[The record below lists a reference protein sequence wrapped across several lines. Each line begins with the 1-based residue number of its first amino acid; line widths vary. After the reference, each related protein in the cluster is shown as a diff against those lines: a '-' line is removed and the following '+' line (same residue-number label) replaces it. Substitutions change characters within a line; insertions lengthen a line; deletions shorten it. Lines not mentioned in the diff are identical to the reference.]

1 MSIGRLTL
9 SQYWQHVKKYKKSFW
24 LMFVLVPLSN
34 ILITSTLP
42 FFFSQTIGALT
53 DRNFGDANQFFIFAV
68 VTGVFGVIANL
79 IGFQSLVFHEAKV
92 SNTLR
97 RATFRQLLAKDMR
110 FFANEKIGGLTSK
123 YIDYVRSET
132 TIQDIMVIRT
142 LGFVGSLVI
151 GTWVVATRST
161 LLAII
166 IVGLVVVL
174 LAQVKLSLWIRRNWR
189 RERKEL
195 RSDIH
200 GHVADSLTN
209 QLVVKTFTGEKREYK
224 HLERMTNRLEKLFM
238 KDIGFFISEGS
249 VRVLLAVSVQII
261 TLGVGINQ
269 LTVGNVDIA
278 TIVFIMSFLQLIGS
292 NLFTLAELLNGLQE
306 ALLEAQP
313 MTEML
318 AKKNLVVDL
327 PTASHITNIKPEI
340 ILSHVDYRYEDSK
353 ELVLHDIN
361 LVIPAGQKVGLVGHS
376 GAGKTTI
383 SHLLLRFADVS
394 SGSITIDNHDLR
406 DFTQESLRQTIGFV
420 PQEPLLFHRSLR
432 ENIAYGRP
440 NATEEE
446 IIKAAKQ
453 ANAWE
458 FINDLPDG
466 LDTLVG
472 ERGIKLSGGQ
482 RQRIAI
488 ARAILK
494 DAPILLLDEAT
505 SALDSESE
513 KLIQDSLTDLM
524 KGRTSVV
531 IAHRLSTIAK
541 LDRIIVLDHGRIIED
556 GTHRELLA
564 KKGVYARLWKRQ
576 SGGFIEE

>member
-1 MSIGRLTL
+1 
-9 SQYWQHVKKYKKSFW
+9 
-24 LMFVLVPLSN
+24 MFVLVPLSN

-79 IGFQSLVFHEAKV
+79 IGFQSLVFHEARV
-92 SNTLR
+92 VGALR
-97 RATFRQLLAKDMR
+97 RETFRQLLAKDMR

-123 YIDYVRSET
+123 YIDYIRSET
-132 TIQDIMVIRT
+132 TIQDITVIRT

-174 LAQVKLSLWIRRNWR
+174 LTQVKLSLWIRRNWR
-189 RERKEL
+189 RERREI
-195 RSDIH
+195 RSEIH

-224 HLERMTNRLEKLFM
+224 HLERMAYRFQKLFM
-238 KDIGFFISEGS
+238 KDLGFVIGEGS

-261 TLGVGINQ
+261 TLGVGISQ
-269 LTVGNVDIA
+269 LASGKVDIA

-318 AKKNLVVDL
+318 AKKNLVVDK

-340 ILSHVDYRYEDSK
+340 TLSHVDYRYEDSK

-361 LVIPAGQKVGLVGHS
+361 LIIPAGQKVGLVGHS

-394 SGSITIDNHDLR
+394 SGSITIDKHDLR

-432 ENIAYGRP
+432 DNIAYGRP
-440 NATEEE
+440 DATEKE

>member
-1 MSIGRLTL
+1 
-9 SQYWQHVKKYKKSFW
+9 
-24 LMFVLVPLSN
+24 MFLLVPTSN

-79 IGFQSLVFHEAKV
+79 IGFQSLVFHEARV
-92 SNTLR
+92 VGALR
-97 RATFRQLLAKDMR
+97 RETFRQLLAKDMR

-123 YIDYVRSET
+123 YIDYIRSET

-189 RERKEL
+189 RERREI
-195 RSDIH
+195 RSEIH

-224 HLERMTNRLEKLFM
+224 HLERMAYRFQKLFM
-238 KDIGFFISEGS
+238 KDVGFVIGEGS

-318 AKKNLVVDL
+318 AKKNLVVDK

-340 ILSHVDYRYEDSK
+340 TLSHVDYRYEDSK

-440 NATEEE
+440 DATEKE
-446 IIKAAKQ
+446 IIKSAKQ

-458 FINDLPDG
+458 FINELPDG

>member
-1 MSIGRLTL
+1 
-9 SQYWQHVKKYKKSFW
+9 
-24 LMFVLVPLSN
+24 MFVLVPLSN

-79 IGFQSLVFHEAKV
+79 IGFQSLVFHEARV
-92 SNTLR
+92 VGALR
-97 RATFRQLLAKDMR
+97 RETFRQLLAKDMR

-123 YIDYVRSET
+123 YIDYIRSET

-151 GTWVVATRST
+151 GTWVVAIRST
-161 LLAII
+161 LLTII

-189 RERKEL
+189 RERREI
-195 RSDIH
+195 RSEIH

-224 HLERMTNRLEKLFM
+224 HLERMAYRFQKLFM
-238 KDIGFFISEGS
+238 KDVGFVIGEGS

-318 AKKNLVVDL
+318 AKKNLVVDK

-340 ILSHVDYRYEDSK
+340 TLSHVDYRYEDSK

-361 LVIPAGQKVGLVGHS
+361 LIIPAGQKVGLVGHS

-394 SGSITIDNHDLR
+394 SGSITIDKHDLR

-446 IIKAAKQ
+446 IVKAAKQ

-564 KKGVYARLWKRQ
+564 KKGIYARLWKRQ

>member
-1 MSIGRLTL
+1 
-9 SQYWQHVKKYKKSFW
+9 
-24 LMFVLVPLSN
+24 MFLLVPTSN

-68 VTGVFGVIANL
+68 VTGLFGVIANL
-79 IGFQSLVFHEAKV
+79 IGFQSLVFHEARV
-92 SNTLR
+92 VGALR
-97 RATFRQLLAKDMR
+97 RETFRQLLAKDMR

-123 YIDYVRSET
+123 YIDYIRSET

-142 LGFVGSLVI
+142 LGFVGSLII
-151 GTWVVATRST
+151 GTWVVATRSV
-161 LLAII
+161 LLATI

-189 RERKEL
+189 RERREI
-195 RSDIH
+195 RSEIH

-224 HLERMTNRLEKLFM
+224 HLERMAYRFQKLFM
-238 KDIGFFISEGS
+238 KDVGFVIGEGS

-261 TLGVGINQ
+261 TLGVGISQ
-269 LTVGNVDIA
+269 LASGKVDIA

-318 AKKNLVVDL
+318 AKKNLVVDK
-327 PTASHITNIKPEI
+327 PTASHITNVKPEI
-340 ILSHVDYRYEDSK
+340 TLSHVNYRYEDSK

-394 SGSITIDNHDLR
+394 SGSITIDKHDLR

-440 NATEEE
+440 NSGEEE

-564 KKGVYARLWKRQ
+564 KKGIYARLWKRQ

>member
-1 MSIGRLTL
+1 
-9 SQYWQHVKKYKKSFW
+9 
-24 LMFVLVPLSN
+24 MFLLVPTSN

-79 IGFQSLVFHEAKV
+79 IGFQSLVFHEARV
-92 SNTLR
+92 VGALR
-97 RATFRQLLAKDMR
+97 RETFRQLLAKDMR

-123 YIDYVRSET
+123 YIDYIRSET

-174 LAQVKLSLWIRRNWR
+174 LAQVKLSLLSRRNWR
-189 RERKEL
+189 RERREI
-195 RSDIH
+195 RSEIH

-224 HLERMTNRLEKLFM
+224 HLERMAYRFQKLFM
-238 KDIGFFISEGS
+238 KDVGFVIGEGS

-318 AKKNLVVDL
+318 AKKNLVVDK

-340 ILSHVDYRYEDSK
+340 TLSHVDYRYEDSK

-440 NATEEE
+440 DATEKE
-446 IIKAAKQ
+446 IIKSAKQ

>member
-1 MSIGRLTL
+1 
-9 SQYWQHVKKYKKSFW
+9 
-24 LMFVLVPLSN
+24 MFLLVPTSN

-79 IGFQSLVFHEAKV
+79 IGFQSLVFHEARV
-92 SNTLR
+92 VGALR
-97 RATFRQLLAKDMR
+97 RETFRQLLAKDMR

-123 YIDYVRSET
+123 YIDYIRSET

-189 RERKEL
+189 RERREI
-195 RSDIH
+195 RSEIH

-224 HLERMTNRLEKLFM
+224 HLERMAYRFQKLFM
-238 KDIGFFISEGS
+238 KDVGFVIGEGS

-318 AKKNLVVDL
+318 AKKNLVVDK

-340 ILSHVDYRYEDSK
+340 TLSHVDYRYEDSK

-440 NATEEE
+440 DATEKE
-446 IIKAAKQ
+446 IIKSAKQ

>member
-1 MSIGRLTL
+1 
-9 SQYWQHVKKYKKSFW
+9 
-24 LMFVLVPLSN
+24 MFVLVPLSN

-97 RATFRQLLAKDMR
+97 RATFRELLAKDMR

-269 LTVGNVDIA
+269 LASGKVDIA

-318 AKKNLVVDL
+318 AKTNLVVDL

-340 ILSHVDYRYEDSK
+340 TLSHVDYRYEDSK
-353 ELVLHDIN
+353 ELVLHDVN

-394 SGSITIDNHDLR
+394 SGSISIDKHDLR

-440 NATEEE
+440 DATEKE

>member
-1 MSIGRLTL
+1 
-9 SQYWQHVKKYKKSFW
+9 
-24 LMFVLVPLSN
+24 MFLLVPTSN

-261 TLGVGINQ
+261 TLGVGISQ
-269 LTVGNVDIA
+269 LAIGKVDIA

-318 AKKNLVVDL
+318 AKKNLVVDK

-340 ILSHVDYRYEDSK
+340 TLSHVDYRYEDSK

-440 NATEEE
+440 NAGEEE
-446 IIKAAKQ
+446 IVKAAKQ

-564 KKGVYARLWKRQ
+564 KKGIYARLWKRQ

>member
-1 MSIGRLTL
+1 
-9 SQYWQHVKKYKKSFW
+9 
-24 LMFVLVPLSN
+24 MFLLVPTSN

-68 VTGVFGVIANL
+68 VTGLFGVIANL

-92 SNTLR
+92 SNALR
-97 RATFRQLLAKDMR
+97 RATFRELLAKDMR

-151 GTWVVATRST
+151 GTWVVAMRST

-261 TLGVGINQ
+261 TLGVGISQ
-269 LTVGNVDIA
+269 LASGKVDIA

-318 AKKNLVVDL
+318 AKKNLVVDKQ
-327 PTASHITNIKPEI
+327 TAAHITNVKPEI
-340 ILSHVDYRYEDSK
+340 TLSHVNYHYEDSK

-394 SGSITIDNHDLR
+394 SGSITIDKHDLR

-440 NATEEE
+440 NSGEEE

-564 KKGVYARLWKRQ
+564 KKGIYARLWKRQ

>member
-1 MSIGRLTL
+1 M
-9 SQYWQHVKKYKKSFW
+9 
-24 LMFVLVPLSN
+24 
-34 ILITSTLP
+34 
-42 FFFSQTIGALT
+42 
-53 DRNFGDANQFFIFAV
+53 
-68 VTGVFGVIANL
+68 
-79 IGFQSLVFHEAKV
+79 
-92 SNTLR
+92 
-97 RATFRQLLAKDMR
+97 
-110 FFANEKIGGLTSK
+110 
-123 YIDYVRSET
+123 
-132 TIQDIMVIRT
+132 
-142 LGFVGSLVI
+142 
-151 GTWVVATRST
+151 
-161 LLAII
+161 
-166 IVGLVVVL
+166 
-174 LAQVKLSLWIRRNWR
+174 
-189 RERKEL
+189 
-195 RSDIH
+195 
-200 GHVADSLTN
+200 
-209 QLVVKTFTGEKREYK
+209 
-224 HLERMTNRLEKLFM
+224 
-238 KDIGFFISEGS
+238 
-249 VRVLLAVSVQII
+249 
-261 TLGVGINQ
+261 
-269 LTVGNVDIA
+269 
-278 TIVFIMSFLQLIGS
+278 
-292 NLFTLAELLNGLQE
+292 
-306 ALLEAQP
+306 
-313 MTEML
+313 
-318 AKKNLVVDL
+318 
-327 PTASHITNIKPEI
+327 
-340 ILSHVDYRYEDSK
+340 
-353 ELVLHDIN
+353 
-361 LVIPAGQKVGLVGHS
+361 
-376 GAGKTTI
+376 
-383 SHLLLRFADVS
+383 S

-440 NATEEE
+440 NSGEEE

>member
-1 MSIGRLTL
+1 
-9 SQYWQHVKKYKKSFW
+9 
-24 LMFVLVPLSN
+24 MFLLVPTSN

-68 VTGVFGVIANL
+68 VTGVFGIIANL
-79 IGFQSLVFHEAKV
+79 IGFQSLVFHEARV
-92 SNTLR
+92 VGALR
-97 RATFRQLLAKDMR
+97 RETFRQLLAKDMR

-123 YIDYVRSET
+123 YIDYIRSET

-151 GTWVVATRST
+151 GTWVVATRSV
-161 LLAII
+161 LLATI

-189 RERKEL
+189 RERREI
-195 RSDIH
+195 RSEIH

-224 HLERMTNRLEKLFM
+224 HLERMAYRFQKLFM
-238 KDIGFFISEGS
+238 KDVGFVIGEGS

-261 TLGVGINQ
+261 TLGVGISQ
-269 LTVGNVDIA
+269 LASGKVDIA

-318 AKKNLVVDL
+318 AKKNLVVDK

-340 ILSHVDYRYEDSK
+340 TLSHVDYRYEDSK

-394 SGSITIDNHDLR
+394 SGSISIDKHDLR
-406 DFTQESLRQTIGFV
+406 DFTQECLRQTIGFV

-446 IIKAAKQ
+446 IIKVAKQ

-472 ERGIKLSGGQ
+472 ERGVKLSGGQ

>member
-1 MSIGRLTL
+1 
-9 SQYWQHVKKYKKSFW
+9 
-24 LMFVLVPLSN
+24 MFLLVPTSN

-68 VTGVFGVIANL
+68 VTGLFGVIANL
-79 IGFQSLVFHEAKV
+79 IGFQSLVFHEARV
-92 SNTLR
+92 VGALR
-97 RATFRQLLAKDMR
+97 RETFRQLLAKDMR

-123 YIDYVRSET
+123 YIDYIRSET

-142 LGFVGSLVI
+142 LGFVGSLII

-189 RERKEL
+189 RERREI
-195 RSDIH
+195 RSEI
-200 GHVADSLTN
+200 HVADSLTN

-224 HLERMTNRLEKLFM
+224 HLERMAYRFQKLFM
-238 KDIGFFISEGS
+238 KDVGFVIGEGS

-261 TLGVGINQ
+261 TLGVGISQ
-269 LTVGNVDIA
+269 LASGKVDIA

-318 AKKNLVVDL
+318 AKKNLVVDK
-327 PTASHITNIKPEI
+327 PTASHITNVKPEI
-340 ILSHVDYRYEDSK
+340 TLSHVNYRYEDSK

-361 LVIPAGQKVGLVGHS
+361 LIIPAGQKVGLVGHS

-394 SGSITIDNHDLR
+394 SGSITIDKHDLR

-440 NATEEE
+440 NAGEEE
-446 IIKAAKQ
+446 IVKAAKQ

-564 KKGVYARLWKRQ
+564 KKGIYARLWKRQ

>member
-79 IGFQSLVFHEAKV
+79 IGFQSLVFHEARV
-92 SNTLR
+92 VGALR
-97 RATFRQLLAKDMR
+97 RETFRQLLAKDMR

-123 YIDYVRSET
+123 YIDYIRSET

-142 LGFVGSLVI
+142 LGFVGSLII
-151 GTWVVATRST
+151 GTWVVATRSV
-161 LLAII
+161 LLATI

-189 RERKEL
+189 RERSE
-195 RSDIH
+195 IH

-224 HLERMTNRLEKLFM
+224 HLERMAYRFQKLFM
-238 KDIGFFISEGS
+238 KDVGFVIGEGS

-261 TLGVGINQ
+261 TLGVGISQ
-269 LTVGNVDIA
+269 LASGKVDIA

-340 ILSHVDYRYEDSK
+340 TLSHVDYRYEDSK

-440 NATEEE
+440 NTGEEE

-564 KKGVYARLWKRQ
+564 KKGIYARLWKRQ

>member
-1 MSIGRLTL
+1 
-9 SQYWQHVKKYKKSFW
+9 
-24 LMFVLVPLSN
+24 MFLLVPTSN

-68 VTGVFGVIANL
+68 VTGLFGVIANL
-79 IGFQSLVFHEAKV
+79 IGFQSLVFHEARV
-92 SNTLR
+92 VGALR
-97 RATFRQLLAKDMR
+97 RETFRQLLAKDMR

-123 YIDYVRSET
+123 YIDYIRSET

-151 GTWVVATRST
+151 GTWVVAMRST

-189 RERKEL
+189 RERREI
-195 RSDIH
+195 RSEIH

-224 HLERMTNRLEKLFM
+224 HLERMAYRFQKLFM
-238 KDIGFFISEGS
+238 KDVGFVIGEGS
-249 VRVLLAVSVQII
+249 VRILLAVSVQII
-261 TLGVGINQ
+261 TLGVGISQ
-269 LTVGNVDIA
+269 LASGKVDIA

-318 AKKNLVVDL
+318 AKKNLVVDK

-340 ILSHVDYRYEDSK
+340 TLSHVDYRYEDSK

-361 LVIPAGQKVGLVGHS
+361 LIIPAGQKVGLVGHS

-394 SGSITIDNHDLR
+394 SGSITIDKHDLR

>member
-1 MSIGRLTL
+1 
-9 SQYWQHVKKYKKSFW
+9 
-24 LMFVLVPLSN
+24 MFLLVPTSN

-68 VTGVFGVIANL
+68 VTGLFGVIANL
-79 IGFQSLVFHEAKV
+79 IGFQSLVFHEARV
-92 SNTLR
+92 VGALR
-97 RATFRQLLAKDMR
+97 RETFRQLLAKDMR

-123 YIDYVRSET
+123 YIDYIRSET

-142 LGFVGSLVI
+142 LGFVGSLII
-151 GTWVVATRST
+151 GTWVVATRSV
-161 LLAII
+161 LLATI

-189 RERKEL
+189 RERREI
-195 RSDIH
+195 RSEIH

-224 HLERMTNRLEKLFM
+224 HLERMAYRFQKLFM
-238 KDIGFFISEGS
+238 KDVGFVIGEGS

-261 TLGVGINQ
+261 TLGVGISQ
-269 LTVGNVDIA
+269 LASGKVDIA

-318 AKKNLVVDL
+318 AKKNLVVDK
-327 PTASHITNIKPEI
+327 PTASHITNVKPEI
-340 ILSHVDYRYEDSK
+340 TLSHVNYRYEDSK

-394 SGSITIDNHDLR
+394 SGSITIDKHDLR

-556 GTHRELLA
+556 GTHRELLV

>member
-1 MSIGRLTL
+1 
-9 SQYWQHVKKYKKSFW
+9 
-24 LMFVLVPLSN
+24 MFLLVPTSN

-68 VTGVFGVIANL
+68 VTGLFGVIANL
-79 IGFQSLVFHEAKV
+79 IGFQSLVFHEARV
-92 SNTLR
+92 VGALR
-97 RATFRQLLAKDMR
+97 RETFRQLLAKDMR

-123 YIDYVRSET
+123 YIDYIRSET

-142 LGFVGSLVI
+142 LGFVGSLII
-151 GTWVVATRST
+151 GTWVVATRSV
-161 LLAII
+161 LLATI

-189 RERKEL
+189 RERREI
-195 RSDIH
+195 RSEIH

-224 HLERMTNRLEKLFM
+224 HLERMAYRFQKLFM
-238 KDIGFFISEGS
+238 KDVGFVIGEGS

-261 TLGVGINQ
+261 TLGVGISQ
-269 LTVGNVDIA
+269 LASGKVDIA

-318 AKKNLVVDL
+318 AKKNLVVDK

-340 ILSHVDYRYEDSK
+340 TLSHVDYRYEDSK

>member
-1 MSIGRLTL
+1 
-9 SQYWQHVKKYKKSFW
+9 
-24 LMFVLVPLSN
+24 MFLLVPTSN

-68 VTGVFGVIANL
+68 VTGLFGVIANL
-79 IGFQSLVFHEAKV
+79 IGFQSLVFHEARV
-92 SNTLR
+92 VGALR
-97 RATFRQLLAKDMR
+97 RETFRQLLAKDMR

-123 YIDYVRSET
+123 YIDYIRSET

-189 RERKEL
+189 RERREI
-195 RSDIH
+195 RSEIH

-224 HLERMTNRLEKLFM
+224 HLERMAYRFQKLFM
-238 KDIGFFISEGS
+238 KDVGFVIGEGS

-318 AKKNLVVDL
+318 AKKNLVVDK

-340 ILSHVDYRYEDSK
+340 TLSHVDYRYEDSK

-361 LVIPAGQKVGLVGHS
+361 LIIPAGQKVGLVGHS

-394 SGSITIDNHDLR
+394 SGSITIDKHDLR

>member
-79 IGFQSLVFHEAKV
+79 IGFQSLVFHEARV
-92 SNTLR
+92 VGALR
-97 RATFRQLLAKDMR
+97 RETFRQLLAKDMR

-123 YIDYVRSET
+123 YIDYIRSET

-142 LGFVGSLVI
+142 LGFVGSLII
-151 GTWVVATRST
+151 GTWVVATRSV
-161 LLAII
+161 LLATI

-189 RERKEL
+189 RERRE
-195 RSDIH
+195 IH

-224 HLERMTNRLEKLFM
+224 HLERMAYRFQKLFM
-238 KDIGFFISEGS
+238 KDVGFVIGEGS

-261 TLGVGINQ
+261 TLGVGISQ
-269 LTVGNVDIA
+269 LASGKVDIA

-340 ILSHVDYRYEDSK
+340 TLSHVDYRYEDSK

-440 NATEEE
+440 NTGEEE

-564 KKGVYARLWKRQ
+564 KKGIYARLWKRQ